1 MRAQK
6 LADWLRL
13 VGSSGEG
20 MTTSTTLTHHH
31 HGRVIQQRAESL
43 GFSKTLGVLA
53 LMIELVSMPN
63 RGIVTTHFRVAGR
76 CEDAARWGLQLLT
89 APAK

>member
-1 MRAQK
+1 MVETCRQ
-6 LADWLRL
+6 LWGGYDNIDNTH
-13 VGSSGEG
+13 SS
-20 MTTSTTLTHHH
+20 SR
-31 HGRVIQQRAESL
+31 GRVIQQRAESL